1 MTIPV
6 APRFTDEVRT
16 TATLAGP
23 LVLGHVST
31 GLIAF
36 VDNVLA
42 GHHDTRTLAAVTIG
56 TALWWLPMMIP
67 MGTLLAVPATVSQL
81 DGGGR
86 RGEIGALFRQALWL
100 ALALG
105 AIVFAFLSLIGLA
118 LAPMGIAAEIRPGAI
133 AFLHGIR
140 WGAPALTLYF
150 AMRYLSEGLHWTVPT
165 MLIGFGGLLV
175 LLPLGYVLTYGAFGL
190 PGFYIPE
197 LGAGGLGIASAIM
210 LWLQATTFALYLWK
224 SKRFADLG
232 LFARFDPPQWPAI
245 RGLVGTGLP
254 IGVTIMM
261 EGSLFIVTA
270 LLIGRLGEVPAAAHQ
285 IAINVAS
292 LCFMVPMGV
301 AEATTVRVGHAVG
314 AGDAARVRRAA
325 FAGYAIVLATQAFS
339 GAALLLGHDAIVALY
354 TRDAAVATL
363 AATLLLYAAAFQ
375 FPDGVQVLSAGA
387 LRGLRDTRRPMLLA
401 ALAYWGLGM
410 PLGAILGLGLDG
422 VVPAMGPQGMWIGLI
437 VGLTAAALLLG
448 TRFLRSS
455 RRVPMSAMDAAV
467 AGRPSVAMTDGA

>member
-1 MTIPV
+1 MTTPV

-16 TATLAGP
+16 TAALAAP

-42 GHHDTRTLAAVTIG
+42 GHHGTSTLASVTIG

-100 ALALG
+100 ALVLG
-105 AIVFAFLSLIGLA
+105 AIVFAFLSLIVHA
-118 LAPMGIAAEIRPGAI
+118 LAPMGIAVEIRPGAI

-150 AMRYLSEGLHWTVPT
+150 AMRYLSEGLHWSVPT

-190 PGFYIPE
+190 PE

-210 LWLQATTFALYLWK
+210 LWLQALTFALYLWK

-232 LFARFDPPQWPAI
+232 LFARFDPPQWAAI

-254 IGVTIMM
+254 IGVTVAM

-285 IAINVAS
+285 IAINIAS

-410 PLGAILGLGLDG
+410 PLGAILGLGLG
-422 VVPAMGPQGMWIGLI
+422 GLVPAMGPQGMWIGLI

-455 RRVPMSAMDAAV
+455 RRVPMLAMDTAV